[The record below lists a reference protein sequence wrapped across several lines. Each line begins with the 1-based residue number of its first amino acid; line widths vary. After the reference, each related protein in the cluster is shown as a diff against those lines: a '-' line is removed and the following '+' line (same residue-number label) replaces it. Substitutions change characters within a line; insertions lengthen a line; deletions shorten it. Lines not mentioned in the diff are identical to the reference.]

1 MRFKGEESQI
11 RCFGHVLNLVVT
23 AILKD
28 LGSVAYLDRAAE
40 HLAKKSWTAI
50 YVLGAA
56 GVIAKLRLMVL
67 WTAARILQK
76 THLITTSILDRTSP
90 ST

>member
-1 MRFKGEESQI
+1 MKFKGKESQI

-28 LGSVAYLDRAAE
+28 LGSSTHKDAVAYLDRAAE

-56 GVIAKLRLMVL
+56 GVITINGPMDDRPNTSKRL
-67 WTAARILQK
+67 T
-76 THLITTSILDRTSP
+76 
-90 ST
+90 